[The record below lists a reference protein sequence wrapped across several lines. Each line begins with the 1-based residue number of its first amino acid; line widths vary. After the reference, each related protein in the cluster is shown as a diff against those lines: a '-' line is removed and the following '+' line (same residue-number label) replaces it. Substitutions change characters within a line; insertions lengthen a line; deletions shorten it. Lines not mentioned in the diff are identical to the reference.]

1 MDFGDFLWSLLVI
14 YFIFF
19 YFMILFRVIG
29 DIFADKESSGWA
41 KTGWLILLV
50 VVPFLSLFIYLIVNG
65 KEMTQRAMDQ
75 AVAADKAQQAYI
87 RQVAGSGER
96 LDRPDRQGARA
107 AQLRGDLGTGVQHP
121 QGQGA
126 RLTRRS
132 TARTAG
138 AGVSPALARTG

>member
-1 MDFGDFLWSLLVI
+1 MSFGEFLWSLLVI

-75 AVAADKAQQAYI
+75 AVAADQAQQAYI
-87 RQVAGSGER
+87 RQVAGS
-96 LDRPDRQGARA
+96 DDSTAQIARA
-107 AQLRGDLGTGVQHP
+107 HELLNS
-121 QGQGA
+121 GA
-126 RLTRRS
+126 ISEAEFS
-132 TARTAG
+132 TLKAK
-138 AGVSPALARTG
+138 ALA

>member
-75 AVAADKAQQAYI
+75 AVAADQAQQAYI
-87 RQVAGSGER
+87 RQVAGSSS
-96 LDRPDRQGARA
+96 DDSTAQIARA
-107 AQLRGDLGTGVQHP
+107 HELLNS
-121 QGQGA
+121 GA
-126 RLTRRS
+126 ISEAEFS
-132 TARTAG
+132 TLKAK
-138 AGVSPALARTG
+138 ALA